1 MRRRFEED
9 LLKLKYKLAEM
20 AEMCHEALDF
30 AIDDFLNATT
40 NNHSQ
45 ILEIEEKINRL
56 EQEIENDCIRFIIQQ
71 QPVAKDLRNVSSLLK
86 MITDIERI
94 GDQACD
100 ISNLTKITNLNYA
113 PDKEAMT
120 EMANIVKEM
129 LDKAIRSVRERSLNL
144 AKEVIDLDEKVD
156 TLYLDIKRD
165 IIEYIKNEHH
175 DEEEV
180 IDILIV
186 AKYFERIADHSTNIA
201 EWITFYL
208 TGHHE

>member
-9 LLKLKYKLAEM
+9 LKQLKLKVVEM
-20 AEMCHEALDF
+20 TGMCHEAINL
-30 AIDDFLNATT
+30 AIDDFLAGTSEHNEKVF
-40 NNHSQ
+40 
-45 ILEIEEKINRL
+45 EIESKINRL

-100 ISNLTKITNLNYA
+100 ISNLSRVTNASYA
-113 PDKEAMT
+113 PDRQAIT
-120 EMANIVKEM
+120 EMANITRTM
-129 LDKAIRSVRERSLNL
+129 LEKAIKSVRERDLNV
-144 AKEVIDLDEKVD
+144 ANEVINLDEKVD
-156 TLYLDIKRD
+156 ALYVDIKRD
-165 IIEYIKNEHH
+165 IIDYIKNEHH
-175 DEEEV
+175 DEEKV